1 MNLKLKALMAAGFFI
16 GALSYC
22 THKPTVEEKSQ
33 AKGQWQAKMMVL
45 SQTLSRLLPL
55 TASPR
60 TFNDLKNDGEITKDI
75 KELASMAHAVDEMK
89 VKPSDDPSLTF
100 MAERFS
106 ENMNEAVQQIDRGN
120 RRYARFLVRQ
130 STAYCIGC
138 HTRTDQGRENMK
150 LSSAANLTGL
160 STLERAD
167 YFIAVRDYDRALNE
181 FDKLINSPDA
191 QIESPQTLEVAAEK
205 ALAVAVRVK
214 KNPNLAKEL
223 VARIIDA
230 KWAPVYLRM
239 NALAW
244 KRTIE
249 DWEKNEPKSKL
260 SSKGQLRMA
269 KDFLNRGWKKTSNS
283 PQSQA
288 GLVYFLRASTVLHDL
303 LGRSSSDPN
312 YADALYYAGLA
323 AESLRDIN
331 LWTLHEA
338 YYESCIRTKPYTQ
351 LAKKC
356 YLRLEALQLSAYS
369 TYEGTFVP
377 AQVRDR
383 LRELRS
389 MADKGDGKFLDWGF
403 VE

>member
-1 MNLKLKALMAAGFFI
+1 MKSWQFSLGVVLVLGV
-16 GALSYC
+16 STYC
-22 THKPTVEEKSQ
+22 AQKPTTQEKTQ
-33 AKGQWQAKMMVL
+33 ARGEWQGKMHVL
-45 SQTLSRLLPL
+45 SQALSRLLPL

-60 TFNDLKNDGEITKDI
+60 SFNDIKNDSEISKDI
-75 KELASMAHAVDEMK
+75 KQLASMAHAVDKMK
-89 VKPSDDPSLTF
+89 VKPSDDPSLNF

-106 ENMNEAVQQIDRGN
+106 ENMNEAVQQLEQGN
-120 RRYARFLVRQ
+120 RRYSRFLVRQ
-130 STAYCIGC
+130 TMSYCISC
-138 HTRTDQGRENMK
+138 HTRTDLGRENLRLSASADLSG
-150 LSSAANLTGL
+150 LSSF
-160 STLERAD
+160 ERAD
-167 YFIAVRDYDRALNE
+167 FYIAVRDYDKALNE

-214 KNPNLAKEL
+214 KDSALAKEL

-230 KWAPVYLRM
+230 KWAPVYLRL

-244 KRTIE
+244 KGSIE
-249 DWEKNEPKSKL
+249 DWEKSLPKKEL
-260 SSKGQLRMA
+260 SATAQLRLA
-269 KDFLNRGWKKTSNS
+269 KDLLSRGWKKTSQS

-288 GLVYFLRASTVLHDL
+288 GLIYFLRASTELHDL
-303 LGRSSSDPN
+303 LSRGPSDAN

-338 YYESCIRTKPYTQ
+338 YYESCIRNKPYSQ
-351 LAKKC
+351 VAKRC

-377 AQVRDR
+377 AHVRDR

-403 VE
+403 IE